1 MRLCHALGVTVVLLA
16 LVVGGAWRA
25 ARQWYAAPGPLP
37 AEATV
42 MIEPGTGVHG
52 IAQGLADAG
61 VLRWPLVYLAIVLA
75 EQPRAMLQAG
85 EYAFPPGIAP
95 QAVTAK
101 LTRGEVVIHRLT
113 IPEGWTSADIVA
125 LLRQEPRLTGALPDD
140 PAEGTLL
147 PATYFFR
154 RGDSRMQLMTRM
166 QAHMQAVVDAAWHT
180 RKPDVPLRT
189 PQDALTLASIVEKET
204 GSPEERGRVAAVL
217 LNRLRRG
224 MKLQADATT
233 LYAIA
238 HARGERKQV
247 LSRDDLAIASPYNT
261 YVTPGLP
268 PGPIAHPGKAALE
281 AVLNPPETADL
292 YFVATGTGGHVFAT
306 TLAEH
311 HRNIAQYRPPGSRHP

>member
-1 MRLCHALGVTVVLLA
+1 MRLCHTLVATVVLLA
-16 LVVGGAWRA
+16 LAVGGAWCA
-25 ARQWYAAPGPLP
+25 ARQWYAAPGPLS
-37 AEATV
+37 EETTV
-42 MIEPGTGVHG
+42 MIEPGTGVRG
-52 IAQGLADAG
+52 IAQELADAG
-61 VLRWPLVYLAIVLA
+61 VLRQPLVYLAMVLA
-75 EQPRAMLQAG
+75 EQPRAVLQAG
-85 EYAFPPGIAP
+85 EYAFAPGIAP

-101 LTRGEVVIHRLT
+101 LVRGEVVIHRLT
-113 IPEGWTSADIVA
+113 IPEGWTSADILT

-140 PAEGTLL
+140 MAEGTLL

-154 RGDSRMQLMTRM
+154 RGDSRGQMLTRM

-180 RKPDVPLRT
+180 RQPDVPLRT
-189 PQDALTLASIVEKET
+189 PQEALTLASIVEKET
-204 GSPEERGRVAAVL
+204 GSPEEQGRVAAVL

-238 HARGERKQV
+238 HARGERKQA

-281 AVLNPPETADL
+281 AVLNPPETEDL

-311 HRNIAQYRPPGSRHP
+311 RRNIAQYRPPGSRHP

>member
-1 MRLCHALGVTVVLLA
+1 M
-16 LVVGGAWRA
+16 
-25 ARQWYAAPGPLP
+25 
-37 AEATV
+37 
-42 MIEPGTGVHG
+42 
-52 IAQGLADAG
+52 
-61 VLRWPLVYLAIVLA
+61 
-75 EQPRAMLQAG
+75 
-85 EYAFPPGIAP
+85 
-95 QAVTAK
+95 
-101 LTRGEVVIHRLT
+101 
-113 IPEGWTSADIVA
+113 
-125 LLRQEPRLTGALPDD
+125 
-140 PAEGTLL
+140 
-147 PATYFFR
+147 
-154 RGDSRMQLMTRM
+154 MTRM

-180 RKPDVPLRT
+180 RTPDVPLRT
-189 PQDALTLASIVEKET
+189 PQEALTLASIVEKET

-238 HARGERKQV
+238 RARGERKQV

-268 PGPIAHPGKAALE
+268 PGPIAHPGQAALE

>member
-1 MRLCHALGVTVVLLA
+1 MRLYRVLIVMAVLLT

-37 AEATV
+37 EATTV
-42 MIEPGTGVHG
+42 LIAPGTGVRG
-52 IAQGLADAG
+52 IARVLADAG
-61 VLRWPLVYLAIVLA
+61 VLRQPLVYLALVLA
-75 EQPRAMLQAG
+75 EQPRAGLQAG
-85 EYAFPPGIAP
+85 EYALPPGIAP
-95 QAVTAK
+95 QAVTTK
-101 LTRGEVVIHRLT
+101 LMRGEVVIHRLT
-113 IPEGWTSADIVA
+113 IPEGLTSADILA
-125 LLRQEPRLTGALPDD
+125 LLRQEPRLTGGLPDD
-140 PAEGTLL
+140 IAEGTLL

-154 RGDSRMQLMTRM
+154 RGDSRGQMLTRM

-238 HARGERKQV
+238 RARGERTQV
-247 LSRDDLAIASPYNT
+247 LSRDDLALASPYNT

-268 PGPIAHPGKAALE
+268 PGPIAHPGQAALE
-281 AVLNPPETADL
+281 AVLHPPETADL

-311 HRNIAQYRPPGSRHP
+311 HRNIAQYRSPGSRHP